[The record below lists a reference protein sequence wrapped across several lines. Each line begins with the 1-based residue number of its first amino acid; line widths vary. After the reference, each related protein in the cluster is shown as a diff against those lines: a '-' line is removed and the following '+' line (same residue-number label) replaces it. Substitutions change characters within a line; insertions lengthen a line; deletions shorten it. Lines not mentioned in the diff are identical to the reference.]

1 MEKYKVFMSGW
12 LKTTVYVEAENEDEA
27 LDNAQMEM
35 SFDNLEENIEKIP
48 QTKNLSYQLKS
59 LE

>member
-12 LKTTVYVEAENEDEA
+12 LKTTVFVEAENEDEA

-35 SFDNLEENIEKIP
+35 SFDNLEEIEVLGIV
-48 QTKNLSYQLKS
+48 NEEDYDD
-59 LE
+59 

>member
-35 SFDNLEENIEKIP
+35 SFDNLEEIEVLGTVNEEDYDVWVFK
-48 QTKNLSYQLKS
+48 
-59 LE
+59 